1 MFVRFR
7 ERINDGRQ
15 PDFIESKLQC
25 AGRCR
30 PGLRDRRAGPG
41 ARYFSGCPFKPRCR
55 WRIKGDLV
63 PYRLLVGLIENQ
75 RVDGKV
81 RQTHVADLGAIDGYM
96 LPSFFSEPMPAEW
109 HVISISARLAFWNVL
124 DERLMRL
131 SNRISTE
138 DAAKV
143 RDSIQ
148 TRVPRPTAEDISQ
161 LEAWKAMQ
169 EVVEWENL
177 RGGFQNIIDNERESI
192 AVYEGYIEKAKGSIG
207 SLLPVIGEV
216 NSNVRKVQQRLAE
229 GDRSIVEKSCAARKE
244 VSLGLGEILGARL
257 QRPTPEELADW
268 SKRAA
273 QRRERALH
281 KSRRE

>member
-7 ERINDGRQ
+7 ERISDGRQ

-30 PGLRDRRAGPG
+30 PELGNYRAGPG
-41 ARYFSGCPFKPRCR
+41 ARYIAGCPFKPRCR
-55 WRIKGDLV
+55 WRIVGDLV

-81 RQTHVADLGAIDGYM
+81 RQTHVADLGAIDGHM
-96 LPSFFSEPMPAEW
+96 LSSFFNEPMPTLW
-109 HVISISARLAFWNVL
+109 HVRSISARLAFWNGL
-124 DERLMRL
+124 DERLARL

-148 TRVPRPTAEDISQ
+148 TRIPRPTDEDLNQ
-161 LEAWKAMQ
+161 LEAWSAMQ
-169 EVVEWENL
+169 EVAEWENL
-177 RGGFQNIIDNERESI
+177 RDGFQRVIDGDRARIAGYEASI
-192 AVYEGYIEKAKGSIG
+192 EELRGKIDTVA
-207 SLLPVIGEV
+207 PVISEV
-216 NSNVRKVQQRLAE
+216 NSNARTVQQRLAE
-229 GDRSIVEKSCAARKE
+229 GDRNIVKESCKAREE
-244 VSLGLGEILGARL
+244 VSLGLGTLLAANFPSRQELSELRE
-257 QRPTPEELADW
+257 QRAER
-268 SKRAA
+268 K
-273 QRRERALH
+273 ERALH